1 VSHHGFPHYSQTD
14 ESNLCHNLFS
24 LLPESPGFAFD
35 SGLFRR
41 LGLDQ
46 LDDEAAVVPQVK
58 KRGAGPIGTDEAHEL
73 RDAHGREPCP
83 LGAQIVDAEGNMMD
97 TLASLSEVFRKKG
110 FSLGCAD
117 QFDPAGS
124 HRGNP

>member
-1 VSHHGFPHYSQTD
+1 MVSFDDAPD
-14 ESNLCHNLFS
+14 
-24 LLPESPGFAFD
+24 LL
-35 SGLFRR
+35 RW

-46 LDDEAAVVPQVK
+46 LDDEAAVGPQVK
-58 KRGAGPIGTDEAHEL
+58 EGSTGPFGTDVAHEL
-73 RDAHGREPCP
+73 RDAHGRETCP

-97 TLASLSEVFRKKG
+97 TLASLSEVFRKRG
-110 FSLGCAD
+110 FSPGWAD